1 MPAHERHD
9 LVSFQYSF
17 LTKSPYN
24 QTAKVRHRVSD
35 AINARWVIS
44 VYKQQWKE
52 EREGCTHH
60 EWHEILLASRYIK
73 RHELA
78 VVNKVF

>member
-1 MPAHERHD
+1 MLAHEGHD

-24 QTAKVRHRVSD
+24 QTAKVRRRVSD

-44 VYKQQWKE
+44 VYDKSGRKKE
-52 EREGCTHH
+52 RDARTTNGT
-60 EWHEILLASRYIK
+60 RYYWQ
-73 RHELA
+73 A
-78 VVNKVF
+78 DT